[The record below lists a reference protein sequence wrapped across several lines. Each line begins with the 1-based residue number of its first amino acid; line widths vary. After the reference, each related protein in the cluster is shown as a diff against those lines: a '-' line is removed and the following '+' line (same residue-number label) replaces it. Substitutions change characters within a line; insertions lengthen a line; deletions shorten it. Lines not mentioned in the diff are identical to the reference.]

1 MQRFYSSQSCLL
13 APNFASRIAQCKALL
28 RQRKERLLFIA
39 DFDHTLTTMT
49 SDQCHHAIG
58 FNPLLS
64 KTFRDGFH
72 QVVRTEV
79 EDWAQW
85 WFICHDYIV
94 NHSDLTL
101 DLFREGLRSSNFQL
115 RDQCSQLFRFLTL
128 HNIPTCIVSAGVQNV
143 IEDVFEKHDI
153 DLGQNSYFYTNKMI
167 FDDDNNLAKFTP
179 SVPVHS
185 LGKHMLP
192 FHFPEIFS
200 RTVSVEVPSL
210 QTVFQYD
217 VAIVLGDSVGDF
229 QVVREL
235 SHFET
240 IKIGFAGNEDKAQYL
255 MDQVQCDVVLFGKE
269 HDISSVLELL
279 QDLVGTP

>member
-13 APNFASRIAQCKALL
+13 APNFASHIAQCKTLL
-28 RQRKERLLFIA
+28 RQRKGRLLFIA

-58 FNPLLS
+58 FNPFLS

-128 HNIPTCIVSAGVQNV
+128 HNIPTYIVSAGVQNV

-192 FHFPEIFS
+192 FHFPEVFN

-240 IKIGFAGNEDKAQYL
+240 IKIGFAGNEGKAQYL

>member
-128 HNIPTCIVSAGVQNV
+128 HNIPTYIVSAGVQNV

-167 FDDDNNLAKFTP
+167 FDDDNNLVKFTP

>member
-128 HNIPTCIVSAGVQNV
+128 HNIPTYIVSAGVQNV

-200 RTVSVEVPSL
+200 RTVSVEIPSL